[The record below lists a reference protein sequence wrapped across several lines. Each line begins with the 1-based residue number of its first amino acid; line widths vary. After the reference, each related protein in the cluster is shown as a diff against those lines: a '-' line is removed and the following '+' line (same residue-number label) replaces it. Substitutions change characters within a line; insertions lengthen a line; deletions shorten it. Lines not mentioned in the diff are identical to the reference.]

1 MSQSH
6 HCHNLRV
13 RPIFQGIS
21 AQGESS
27 PKLHSCFLVEGG
39 QVGSKPLQALDSETK
54 WNWVCKTT
62 IRRSSWR
69 ESLSSFS
76 LSAGSCTVFHNF
88 YQPPKIVTRPDW
100 SLDCRLQT
108 YTTQTFWNSVA
119 LSLGQVLWIYIQN
132 FTSPFMPYAH
142 MACPCAKG
150 SSYKDICPGST
161 FNMPR

>member
-21 AQGESS
+21 AQGEQ
-27 PKLHSCFLVEGG
+27 GG
-39 QVGSKPLQALDSETK
+39 QVGSKPLQANDSGTK

-62 IRRSSWR
+62 I
-69 ESLSSFS
+69 
-76 LSAGSCTVFHNF
+76 HNF

-100 SLDCRLQT
+100 SLDCRLQI

-142 MACPCAKG
+142 MPIWHANAQ
-150 SSYKDICPGST
+150 KDHLTRTYAQVLLST
-161 FNMPR
+161 CQGNLSLVFRKRAIKLV

>member
-21 AQGESS
+21 AQGEQ
-27 PKLHSCFLVEGG
+27 GG
-39 QVGSKPLQALDSETK
+39 QVGSKPLQANDSGTK

-62 IRRSSWR
+62 I
-69 ESLSSFS
+69 
-76 LSAGSCTVFHNF
+76 HNF

-100 SLDCRLQT
+100 SLDCRLQI

-132 FTSPFMPYAH
+132 FTSPFMPYAL
-142 MACPCAKG
+142 MACPMGTCTWAHVHMLPMRKRIILQG
-150 SSYKDICPGST
+150 H
-161 FNMPR
+161 MPRFYFQHAKVTLV